1 MAEVNPIQRI
11 HSKLQTL
18 LREHQAVQKENSRLR
33 EELAFL
39 KAEHARQQDSIDSLK
54 QQVSALK
61 YMSGEMNDT
70 DKKEFEKK
78 INSYVREI
86 DRCIALLS
94 Q

>member
-33 EELAFL
+33 EELTFL
-39 KAEHARQQDSIDSLK
+39 KAEHARQQESIDSLK